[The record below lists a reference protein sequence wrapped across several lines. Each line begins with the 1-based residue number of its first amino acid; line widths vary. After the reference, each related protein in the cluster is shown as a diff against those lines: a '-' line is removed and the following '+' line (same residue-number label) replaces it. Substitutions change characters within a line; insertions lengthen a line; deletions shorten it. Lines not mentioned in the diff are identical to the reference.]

1 MTTFATIPYFE
12 QPHLDLGFAQIYAW
26 GVLVACGFLFGTKYA
41 ARWSQRSGYPGVL
54 VFDYAMWVFI
64 GGFAGAH
71 IFHALFY
78 VPETTLENPLYL
90 FYFWDGFSSFGGFFG
105 AAVAS
110 FIFFSKRQQ
119 RFLDYADPLAL
130 GFMPGWAIGRV
141 GCFLAN
147 DHPGIESD
155 FFLAVENHLGVARH
169 DLGLYD
175 SILSWVISAYLLFLA
190 ARHPGKGAI
199 GGWMCVLYAGG
210 RFFLD
215 YLRIIDKRY
224 LGLTPAQY
232 SCLVLLLFGA
242 YLIWNS
248 QQEEPFG
255 IPPSEGEQEERP
267 KDETTDEASPQ

>member
-1 MTTFATIPYFE
+1 MGLIATIPHFN

-26 GVLVACGFLFGTKYA
+26 GVLVACGFLFGTRYA
-41 ARWSQRSGYPGVL
+41 AKWSDKTGSPGVV

-64 GGFAGAH
+64 GGFSGAH
-71 IFHALFY
+71 LFHAIFY

-90 FYFWDGFSSFGGFFG
+90 LYFWDGFSSFGGFFG
-105 AAVAS
+105 AAIAS
-110 FIFFSKRQQ
+110 VIFFSRREQ
-119 RFLDYADPLAL
+119 RFLDYADSLAL

-147 DHPGIESD
+147 DHPGIESN
-155 FFLAVENHLGVARH
+155 FFLAVDNEFGIARH

-175 SILSWVISAYLLFLA
+175 SILSWVITAILLVMA
-190 ARHPGKGAI
+190 KRSPGRGAI
-199 GGWMCVLYAGG
+199 GGWMCLLYAFG

-232 SCLVLLLFGA
+232 SCLILFIFGA
-242 YLIWNS
+242 FLIWNAR
-248 QQEEPFG
+248 QQQPFEF
-255 IPPSEGEQEERP
+255 ISATE
-267 KDETTDEASPQ
+267 DEDDTRATESTETA